1 MKDKVSKQVKE
12 AEKLQKAKAKEEAK
26 DKKQKPV
33 VVQSKEKE
41 KSTQEVLQGNL
52 DKIVNKQN
60 EERAKQAKLY
70 TDIDWR
76 FNNEVFTESLDL
88 TDEKA
93 YPDWFLYKKLVEVE
107 KEVKQDGES
116 PQHTEIMSMLVGIL
130 DSRGIDY

>member
-1 MKDKVSKQVKE
+1 MKE
-12 AEKLQKAKAKEEAK
+12 
-26 DKKQKPV
+26 DKKDNEKKPV

-60 EERAKQAKLY
+60 EEQAKQAKLY